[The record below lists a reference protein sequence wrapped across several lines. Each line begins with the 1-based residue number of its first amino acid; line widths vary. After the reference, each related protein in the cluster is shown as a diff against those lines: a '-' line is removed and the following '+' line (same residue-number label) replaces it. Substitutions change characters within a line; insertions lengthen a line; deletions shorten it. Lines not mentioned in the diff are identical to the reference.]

1 MEEEIQID
9 QDSLVSYLLGINFQN
24 GMLNSEEES
33 VQMKKIIAA
42 VIKKLIREERVLM
55 IVEDHEDASKRI
67 LRVHPNFTEN

>member
-67 LRVHPNFTEN
+67 LRDHPNFTEN